1 MFAELCH
8 VFVMAMSCM
17 NERTRWL
24 ENARE
29 CFRQAADVPDPA
41 NMRLLVE
48 LGLEYI
54 RMAGPD
60 LMPEAAGG
68 ESEVPIRIH

>member
-1 MFAELCH
+1 
-8 VFVMAMSCM
+8 MATVRMK
-17 NERTRWL
+17 ERTRWL

-29 CFRQAADVPDPA
+29 CFRQAADAADA
-41 NMRLLVE
+41 TNMRLLVE

-60 LMPEAAGG
+60 LMPESAAG
-68 ESEVPIRIH
+68 ESEAPVRIH

>member
-1 MFAELCH
+1 
-8 VFVMAMSCM
+8 M

-24 ENARE
+24 ENARQ
-29 CFRQAADVPDPA
+29 CFRQAAETADST

-60 LMPEAAGG
+60 LMPEAAVG
-68 ESEVPIRIH
+68 ESETRIRIH